1 MVQQEHTIGY
11 RLRQV
16 IGDDPGC
23 VMSIRQFAG
32 RMAARKPRPPGST
45 RAMIHRY
52 LANTGKPPTP
62 PSAFLAA
69 AADVLDVRAEWLA
82 FGIGHPTPLHALEEQ
97 AARAVIAEAPEHIM
111 QDIRAGFAS
120 EADPREPGWLDQAG
134 LFAVAALINAWRLK
148 VDGYARALRQE
159 WPADEP
165 LLEADAGSR
174 GHDTNVTAQIAHG
187 IGAAARATLDAL
199 DVDYPRMAPEA
210 RSAFLLGLAQAI
222 IATADAPPAP
232 AYVLGV
238 ALLEPALQPR
248 AHRRKSPKKKTAKKR
263 TRKKRRS

>member
-1 MVQQEHTIGY
+1 MRQKDTIAD
-11 RLRQV
+11 RLRAV
-16 IGDDPGC
+16 IGDEPRC
-23 VMSIRQFAG
+23 VMSIRQFAEY
-32 RMAARKPRPPGST
+32 MTARTPRPPGST

-52 LANTGKPPTP
+52 LANNAKPPTP
-62 PSAFLAA
+62 PAAFLVAA
-69 AADVLDVRAEWLA
+69 AEVLSVNTEWLA
-82 FGIGHPTPLHALEEQ
+82 FGIGHPTSLHEVEEQ
-97 AARAVIAEAPEHIM
+97 AARAAIAEAPEHIM

-165 LLEADAGSR
+165 LLEADVGSR

-232 AYVLGV
+232 ADVLGV
-238 ALLEPALQPR
+238 ALLQPALQPR
-248 AHRRKSPKKKTAKKR
+248 THRRKSPEKKAAKKR